1 MHPLSHTAF
10 RWVLFGFVISA
21 LGSSIQDVGAEWLMT
36 AQTLHPLQ
44 VALLVTAIRLPRVL
58 LGVPAGVFAD
68 LFGSRRVLLFTQCW
82 MLFFA
87 GVMAALAGL
96 HALTPW
102 PLLLL
107 TFAMF
112 LGTAFQDPAM
122 FAGLVE
128 LVPSQQMP
136 LALAYQMA
144 GFALARLVG
153 PIIGGAIVR
162 ACGPPGAY
170 VMNAAALVVP
180 LGILIL
186 FGGAWKPRAA
196 VTQRGCVKA
205 AILGTLMLVR
215 RSKGLQTVLT
225 FSALSTFAGTAH
237 FALFPILA
245 RTRFHMDSA
254 HFGWALSCLNAGTII
269 GTLLVPYLLRVLRMD
284 ALIAGASVLA
294 GAGMFFLPHIV
305 PSFVFAYCLTLGFAF
320 AGIETGLF
328 TAAQISVPDSLRGR
342 VLGALLTVCAIG
354 ATCGSLLW
362 GSIATRMGV
371 GVALP
376 LAGVV
381 SGLAGL
387 FVARSGLGAAP
398 EDRSARVSTSAH

>member
-1 MHPLSHTAF
+1 MHPLSHPAF

-21 LGSSIQDVGAEWLMT
+21 LGISIQEVGAEWLMT
-36 AQTLHPLQ
+36 SQTLHPLQ

-82 MLFFA
+82 VLFFA
-87 GVMAALAGL
+87 CVMAVLAGL

-107 TFAMF
+107 TFALF
-112 LGTAFQDPAM
+112 LGMAFQDPAL
-122 FAGLVE
+122 FAGLIE
-128 LVPSQQMP
+128 LVPSQQIP
-136 LALAYQMA
+136 SALAYQMA
-144 GFALARLVG
+144 GFALARLIG
-153 PIIGGAIVR
+153 PTLGGAIVR
-162 ACGPPGAY
+162 ASGPPGAY
-170 VMNAAALVVP
+170 AVNGAALVVP
-180 LGILIL
+180 LVILL
-186 FGGAWKPRAA
+186 LVNGAWKPREAI
-196 VTQRGCVKA
+196 TQRGCVKA
-205 AILGTLMLVR
+205 AILGTLRLVR
-215 RSKGLQTVLT
+215 SSPGLRTVLA

-245 RTRFHMDSA
+245 RTRFHLDST

-269 GTLLVPYLLRVLRMD
+269 GTLLVPHLLRALRTD
-284 ALIAGASVLA
+284 TLIACASAFA
-294 GAGMFFLPHIV
+294 GVGMFFLPNVV
-305 PSFVFAYCLTLGFAF
+305 PSFVFAYCFVLGLAF

-342 VLGALLTVCAIG
+342 VLGAVLTVCAIG
-354 ATCGSLLW
+354 ATLGSLLW

-371 GVALP
+371 GAALP

-387 FVARSGLGAAP
+387 FVARSGLGAALA
-398 EDRSARVSTSAH
+398 DRASTPAH